1 MICSHACFGDRT
13 RKLGTVF
20 VTLSRSFFLAS
31 VVLSVKRGDSPGL
44 IRGGVYH
51 DSILSQGFGEEAS
64 QPPS

>member
-31 VVLSVKRGDSPGL
+31 VFLSVKWGDSL
-44 IRGGVYH
+44 V
-51 DSILSQGFGEEAS
+51 
-64 QPPS
+64 